1 MSWLF
6 KSGGRSI
13 GTSVSASVFPM
24 NIQGGFPLGLTGLK
38 SGHESSQTQKCT
50 YSVFLLYEVHEQ
62 TKLINGDTY
71 HPKQSEDPTG
81 LETGKRKIP
90 ILLEKIQETAMGPDH
105 ARLPTA
111 GERQDN

>member
-1 MSWLF
+1 MKERYDSHHRKIQSPTRTLISLQIKTLSHWGQRA
-6 KSGGRSI
+6 KP
-13 GTSVSASVFPM
+13 VPFP
-24 NIQGGFPLGLTGLK
+24 
-38 SGHESSQTQKCT
+38 
-50 YSVFLLYEVHEQ
+50 
-62 TKLINGDTY
+62 Y